1 MRTSNALLSLPQTQR
16 VSAPSRHA
24 VSVAPT
30 ATRASMGPA
39 PRHSGFVAAASSER
53 EPLRASRRVSTP
65 PEQTSLPSVPA
76 HGRAFGAA
84 ALHDEAT
91 LDIPAYLRRASI
103 AD

>member
-1 MRTSNALLSLPQTQR
+1 MASWTPRSNARTS
-16 VSAPSRHA
+16 VSMAPAAS
-24 VSVAPT
+24 
-30 ATRASMGPA
+30 RASMAPA
-39 PRHSGFVAAASSER
+39 PRQSGFVATQSSER
-53 EPLRASRRVSTP
+53 DTLRASRRVSTP
-65 PEQTSLPSVPA
+65 PEQTSLPSVQA